1 MSISGSSSLR
11 RLLAATAVV
20 LAVATVVITVIDEIH
35 HFPQGFLV
43 IILVLAALA
52 AAWYGAL
59 RRGIERTAALAF
71 AAACLVVTVV
81 LILGRDPVGL
91 VLLVLAAVGAV
102 ACARAAMVVRAHLP
116 SAPRPSHPVLIFNPR
131 SGGGKATKFD
141 LAGQARRRGIEPIEM
156 TMGKPLEETVA
167 ELLAD
172 GADAVAVAG
181 GDGTQAQVAAVVARA
196 NLPYACI
203 PAGTRNHFAL
213 DLGVDRDDVVGALD
227 AFVDGGERVVDLAEV
242 NGRVFVNNVSV
253 GLYGDAVQQAG
264 YRDAKLRTLLD
275 TLPSFAG
282 PEGADRPPL
291 RWQDPDGFTHDG
303 GIALLISNND
313 YRLGRVLGS
322 GTRPS
327 LDRGQ
332 LGVAVIGSGEGGR
345 GLLRRWSVPSLEI
358 DGEQPIALGLDGE
371 AVALPPPLRFASRP
385 GALRVRIA
393 RQHPGC
399 SPSAGLPDGAWSGA
413 WMLVRLAITGDSGID
428 VAGALPAGR
437 RTTDAPALPAPAQAA
452 GDGDRDE

>member
-1 MSISGSSSLR
+1 MSTLSAPAGR
-11 RLLAATAVV
+11 RALAALAVI
-20 LAVATVVITVIDEIH
+20 LTVATVVIAVIDEIN

-43 IILVLAALA
+43 IGLMLVGIA
-52 AAWYGAL
+52 AAWHGAL
-59 RRGIERTAALAF
+59 RRGVERWVSLGLAV
-71 AAACLVVTVV
+71 ACLVVAVV
-81 LILGRDPVGL
+81 LIVGRDPVGL
-91 VLLVLAAVGAV
+91 VLLVLAAVAAV
-102 ACARAAMVVRAHLP
+102 GCARAAIVVHAHLP
-116 SAPRPSHPVLIFNPR
+116 PAPRPSHPVLIFNPR

-141 LAGQARRRGIEPIEM
+141 LAGQARKRGIEPIEM
-156 TMGKPLEETVA
+156 TMGKPLEETVN

-196 NLPYACI
+196 NVPYACI

-227 AFVDGGERVVDLAEV
+227 AFVDGGERVVDLADV

-253 GLYGDAVQQAG
+253 GLYGDAVQQSG

-275 TLPSFAG
+275 TLPAVAG
-282 PEGADRPPL
+282 PEGAERPPL
-291 RWQDPDGFTHDG
+291 QWRDPDGFTHDG

-322 GTRPS
+322 GTRPA
-327 LDRGQ
+327 LDQGQ
-332 LGVAVIGSGEGGR
+332 LGVAVIGRGGEDR

-358 DGEQPIALGLDGE
+358 DGEAPIALGLDGE
-371 AVALPPPLRFASRP
+371 AVALEPPLRFAIRP
-385 GALRVRIA
+385 QALRVRIA

-399 SPSAGLPDGAWSGA
+399 SPSAGLPDGALSGA
-413 WMLVRLAITGDSGID
+413 RMLVLLAVTGNRGPDA
-428 VAGALPAGR
+428 AGALPAGR
-437 RTTDAPALPAPAQAA
+437 RTAEAPALPAADAS
-452 GDGDRDE
+452 DEDHDD